1 MKKAL
6 NRIILCCFALGFSL
20 GAHAALFTATLSGL
34 QEVPPNLSPGSGFAI
49 LDVTGN
55 ILTINLDFSGL
66 IGGGVTA
73 GHIHCCSPAGVN
85 SGVAVGFNSPFPFG
99 ATAGSYI
106 DTFDL
111 SDPAI
116 YGGAFLTNNGG
127 TSAGAAATLINAFNS
142 ATAYVNLHNATFPG
156 GEIRGQISAV
166 PEPLTLILITLGLAG
181 IAATRSKR
189 LNLDSI

>member
-6 NRIILCCFALGFSL
+6 SHIILCCFALCFSL

-34 QEVPPNLSPGSGFAI
+34 QEVPPNVSPGSGFAI
-49 LDVTGN
+49 LEVTGN

-99 ATAGSYI
+99 STASTYI
-106 DTFDL
+106 DIFDL
-111 SDPAI
+111 SDPSI
-116 YGGAFLTNNGG
+116 YGGAFLSASGG
-127 TSAGAAATLINAFNS
+127 TSAGAATTLVNAFNS
-142 ATAYVNLHNATFPG
+142 ATAYVNLHNAVFPG

-181 IAATRSKR
+181 MAATRSKR
-189 LNLDSI
+189 LNPNPA